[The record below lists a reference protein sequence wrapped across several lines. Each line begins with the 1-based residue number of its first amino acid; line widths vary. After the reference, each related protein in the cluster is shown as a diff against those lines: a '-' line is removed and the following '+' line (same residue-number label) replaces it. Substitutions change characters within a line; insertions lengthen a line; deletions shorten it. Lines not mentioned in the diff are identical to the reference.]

1 MLDLV
6 QTPAQKEIID
16 RLTGL
21 MTLLEGHAEFVMD
34 GVGPE
39 VVPTVGEIRARFND
53 RRAGRHNPIER
64 VDPPTAG
71 CRVEDAAV
79 RRGA

>member
-6 QTPAQKEIID
+6 QTPAQRTVLD
-16 RLTGL
+16 RITAL

-39 VVPTVGEIRARFND
+39 VVPTREPRSGPGSTCAARAATRS
-53 RRAGRHNPIER
+53 RS
-64 VDPPTAG
+64 
-71 CRVEDAAV
+71 
-79 RRGA
+79 